1 MQESLAIAR
10 GISSDRAKSSAL
22 NAIAVEQSKQGQVEE
37 SASVMQESLAI
48 VRGIS
53 DESEKSRALNA
64 IAIELSKQGQVQ
76 ESLAIVRGISDESEK
91 SRALNAIAVELSKQ
105 GHVEES
111 ASVMQES
118 LAIARGISSDRAKS
132 SALNAI
138 AVELSKQGHVE
149 ESASVMQESL
159 AIARGISSY
168 FLKSKALQSIAVEL
182 SKQGQ
187 LEESL
192 SIARGISYDWYK
204 SYALKDIAVEL
215 SKQGNW
221 RTAESVLLEVSRAG
235 ERHEGW
241 QEMAKAVVEAEGCQ
255 KALRQTVNFQSEEA
269 RLFYSKGWSRQV
281 GITDVDDACVR
292 EALPL
297 LGHDPESIQ
306 SLLEKYAIRLV
317 SMGTPTK
324 ALEDRLNRTLNIQWL
339 LDITAKYPNSAT
351 HNRLSTNL
359 EEWLHEIPDEDDREQ
374 ITLWARQVVKGRL
387 TESEFAERLKD
398 INRNHT

>member
-1 MQESLAIAR
+1 
-10 GISSDRAKSSAL
+10 
-22 NAIAVEQSKQGQVEE
+22 
-37 SASVMQESLAI
+37 
-48 VRGIS
+48 
-53 DESEKSRALNA
+53 
-64 IAIELSKQGQVQ
+64 
-76 ESLAIVRGISDESEK
+76 
-91 SRALNAIAVELSKQ
+91 
-105 GHVEES
+105 
-111 ASVMQES
+111 
-118 LAIARGISSDRAKS
+118 
-132 SALNAI
+132 
-138 AVELSKQGHVE
+138 
-149 ESASVMQESL
+149 MQESL

-241 QEMAKAVVEAEGCQ
+241 QEMAEALVKAEGWQ
-255 KALRQTVNFQSEEA
+255 KALRQAMNFQSEEA

-281 GITDVDDACVR
+281 SFTDVDEACVR

-297 LGHDPESIQ
+297 LGDDPESIE

-324 ALEDRLNRTLNIQWL
+324 ALVGRLNRTLNIQWL
-339 LDITAKYPNSAT
+339 LDIIANKPNSAT
-351 HNRLSTNL
+351 LDRLSTNL
-359 EEWLHEIPDEDDREQ
+359 EEWLPEIPDEDDREQ
-374 ITLWARQVVKGRL
+374 ITLWARQVAKGRW

-398 INRNHT
+398 INRNQT

>member
-1 MQESLAIAR
+1 VDIAVELSKQGQVEESASLMQESLAIAR
-10 GISSDRAKSSAL
+10 GISYEREKSFAL
-22 NAIAVEQSKQGQVEE
+22 KDIAVELSKQGQVEE

-48 VRGIS
+48 GRGIS
-53 DESEKSRALNA
+53 DDYWKSL
-64 IAIELSKQGQVQ
+64 
-76 ESLAIVRGISDESEK
+76 
-91 SRALNAIAVELSKQ
+91 
-105 GHVEES
+105 
-111 ASVMQES
+111 
-118 LAIARGISSDRAKS
+118 
-132 SALNAI
+132 
-138 AVELSKQGHVE
+138 
-149 ESASVMQESL
+149 
-159 AIARGISSY
+159 
-168 FLKSKALQSIAVEL
+168 
-182 SKQGQ
+182 
-187 LEESL
+187 
-192 SIARGISYDWYK
+192 
-204 SYALKDIAVEL
+204 ALKDIAVGL
-215 SKQGNW
+215 CKQGNW
-221 RTAESVLLEVSRAG
+221 TMAESVLLEVSRAV

-241 QEMAKAVVEAEGCQ
+241 HEMAEAMVLAEGWQ

-374 ITLWARQVVKGRL
+374 ITLWTRQVVKGRL